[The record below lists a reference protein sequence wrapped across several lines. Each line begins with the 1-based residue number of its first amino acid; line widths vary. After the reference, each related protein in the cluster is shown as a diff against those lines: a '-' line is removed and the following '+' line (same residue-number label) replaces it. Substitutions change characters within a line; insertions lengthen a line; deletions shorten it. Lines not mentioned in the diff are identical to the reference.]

1 MTRIA
6 VLIVAYFL
14 SFSSHAV
21 SDMVADMQKTYS
33 QFTTPDEVKYEARGM
48 VQPVWFRYSDNAE
61 ETLIPGESEHML
73 LQIMGTAVKEGSNTQ
88 SDKALVPTYSLL
100 KVTDGTMFCDDIAT
114 TGCPIHIRV
123 GSSEPFVVFSKIGNN
138 ATGKV
143 LILDNAATIK
153 LLKGIKE
160 TAKLDTDNK
169 NIYIEVPFLVAGNK
183 QFKFG
188 LLETPLKA
196 D

>member
-6 VLIVAYFL
+6 ALIFAYFL

-33 QFTTPDEVKYEARGM
+33 KFTTQDNVKYEARGT

-61 ETLIPGESEHML
+61 ETLIPGESEHMR
-73 LQIMGTAVKEGSNTQ
+73 LQIMGTAVKEGTNTN
-88 SDKALVPTYSLL
+88 SGKALVPTYSLL
-100 KVTDGTMFCDDIAT
+100 NVMDGTMYCDDIAK

-123 GSSEPFVVFSKIGNN
+123 GSSESFTTYGKIDNDV
-138 ATGKV
+138 TGKT
-143 LILDNAATIK
+143 LFLDNTATIR
-153 LLKGIKE
+153 LLKDIKE
-160 TAKLDTDNK
+160 TAKSNTDNK
-169 NIYIEVPFLVAGNK
+169 YIYIETPFLVVGNK

-188 LLETPLKA
+188 LLDTPLQV